1 MKRIILKSLICGFV
15 VGTILFAIA
24 PLGLGISLI
33 EILKPVMVPG
43 IVVTQLILGDSVG
56 VLPIAIALL
65 INGVIFTIPF
75 AAFFYSSKQ

>member
-43 IVVTQLILGDSVG
+43 ILVTQLILGDSVG
-56 VLPIAIALL
+56 VIPIAIALL

>member
-43 IVVTQLILGDSVG
+43 ILVTQLILGDSVG
-56 VLPIAIALL
+56 VIPIAIALL

-75 AAFFYSSKQ
+75 AAFFYSSRQ